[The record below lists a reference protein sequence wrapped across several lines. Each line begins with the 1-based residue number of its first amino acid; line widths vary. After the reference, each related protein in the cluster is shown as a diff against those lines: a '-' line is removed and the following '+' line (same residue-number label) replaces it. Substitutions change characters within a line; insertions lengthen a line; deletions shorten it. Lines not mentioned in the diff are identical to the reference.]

1 MYRNPKSRIP
11 TFEMTEYYQ
20 SQPDTGPHT
29 AWTSK
34 AVSWNFP
41 MFSNCGEKNMQ
52 GLTKATCHT
61 RSNCPFRKSQA
72 KRVRLRQVREVSLLL
87 PFTSSLSIGG
97 KGTIRGCGATPTF
110 STLIRPGSSETSHTA
125 IKLL

>member
-11 TFEMTEYYQ
+11 TFEMAEYYQ

-87 PFTSSLSIGG
+87 LHFVSFYWG
-97 KGTIRGCGATPTF
+97 KRYNSRMWRNPN
-110 STLIRPGSSETSHTA
+110 LLDSHSPRQLRNIA
-125 IKLL
+125 YRN